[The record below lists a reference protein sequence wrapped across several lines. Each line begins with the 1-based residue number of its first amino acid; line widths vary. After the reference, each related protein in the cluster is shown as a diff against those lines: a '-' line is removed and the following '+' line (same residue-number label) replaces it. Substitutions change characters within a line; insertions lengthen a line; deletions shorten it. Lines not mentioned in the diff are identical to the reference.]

1 MVGHPRVVSSAE
13 QLLALQE
20 LAGSERRD
28 EADRARAIVL
38 SVNGWTSGQIA
49 RAFGVTP
56 DSVRRWRSWFA
67 TDGVAGLRAGERA
80 GRAPVKSEAASAV
93 VATLLAAPVADRPNW
108 TLPRLQA
115 EIAQQ
120 TSVSISKSQ
129 LSKALKKRL
138 PLAPTAPLP
147 ARPTRCQRRRAIQTP
162 AQAAEATGRSRRH
175 RAVVGRR
182 VRGADPSLSG
192 TCLGQA
198 RR

>member
-1 MVGHPRVVSSAE
+1 MAGHPRVVSSSE

-20 LAGSERRD
+20 LARSDRRD

-56 DSVRRWRSWFA
+56 DSVRRWRNWFA
-67 TDGVAGLRAGERA
+67 SGGVDGLRAGDRP
-80 GRAPVKSEAASAV
+80 GREAVKSEAAAS
-93 VATLLAAPVADRPNW
+93 VAAALLAVPVADRPNW

-129 LSKALKKRL
+129 LSKALKK
-138 PLAPTAPLP
+138 TATDG
-147 ARPTRCQRRRAIQTP
+147 ADRAIACAGDKMPTP
-162 AQAAEATGRSRRH
+162 SS
-175 RAVVGRR
+175 
-182 VRGADPSLSG
+182 DPGFGSS
-192 TCLGQA
+192 C
-198 RR
+198 